1 LIRNPAKSK
10 TSISIK
16 SMPPQA
22 SGVEG
27 LFWWPDGVYLLA
39 ATKADDFAT
48 SRSVGVWNVK
58 SGRHRG
64 EFNGCPTN
72 LTGLGLFAGG
82 RRLVSG
88 CADGCI
94 RIWDAESAIKQIA
107 EFERSLVRAK

>member
-1 LIRNPAKSK
+1 MAHELRPFERDFCEA
-10 TSISIK
+10 
-16 SMPPQA
+16 
-22 SGVEG
+22 VEG
-27 LFWWPDGVYLLA
+27 LFRWLDGAYLLA
-39 ATKADDFAT
+39 ATKADNTFT
-48 SRSVGVWNVK
+48 SCGGDVWNVK

-64 EFNGCPTN
+64 EFIGCPTN

-107 EFERSLVRAK
+107 EFERSLGGTK